1 MIPAETGLFLRA
13 DGKSLLPQKKIV
25 YNEGV
30 MTKREQ
36 ELLRA
41 GWERRFVA
49 SEPRLAEAVELY
61 ESIGFEVLLD
71 PLPSDEE
78 MKGGGCE

>member
-1 MIPAETGLFLRA
+1 
-13 DGKSLLPQKKIV
+13 
-25 YNEGV
+25 

-36 ELLRA
+36 ELLHA

-78 MKGGGCE
+78 MKGGGCEENGCTACFDLDRERYRIIYTRAKQARGA